1 MEEQEAEEKEKTVRP
16 PARLLQPHA
25 PPLAAA
31 AAAG

>member
-1 MEEQEAEEKEKTVRP
+1 VQEKEKEKEKTVRP

>member
-1 MEEQEAEEKEKTVRP
+1 MLIYKTVRP